1 MPKKPVHRFGLPESS
16 RRGDNVENAAFVNA
30 VGFLSSAEP
39 LQHFCW
45 HGYSAFW
52 VIHTRTLYAAACEG
66 GNDALAYK
74 APVSRV

>member
-1 MPKKPVHRFGLPESS
+1 
-16 RRGDNVENAAFVNA
+16 
-30 VGFLSSAEP
+30 LSSAEP